1 MPTFDVTCT
10 GQLPWAAVTEL
21 GRRGL
26 LRSKGA
32 GSDAEAASERHV
44 LRIEGAQCPNTAA
57 LIALRQVRE
66 VGGDCEGI
74 DVAAVTS

>member
-26 LRSKGA
+26 LRSKG
-32 GSDAEAASERHV
+32 SDADYAPARHV